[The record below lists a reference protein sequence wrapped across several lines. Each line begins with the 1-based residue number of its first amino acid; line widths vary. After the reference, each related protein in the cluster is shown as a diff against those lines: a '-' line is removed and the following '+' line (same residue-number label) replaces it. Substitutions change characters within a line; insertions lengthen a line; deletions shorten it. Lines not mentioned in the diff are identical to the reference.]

1 MAKSV
6 LFITYFFPPAGGPG
20 VHRSNKFV
28 KYLPQFGYQPIVLTV
43 NAEAYRR
50 DRLYKVPLDDSL
62 SDDIPIHTP
71 IYRIP
76 PCHHPYRFLQL
87 LRKCR
92 LDDFVLVP
100 DHFVIWLG
108 AFIINGLKI
117 LRKYQIDLL
126 YTTMGPNSMA
136 LVGLILKILT
146 RKPWVADFR
155 DPWTQKAIRK
165 YRTYL
170 HYKIQE
176 MMERLV
182 LRAADM
188 VIANTPT
195 SRTILLDK
203 YRFLPNHKVSVIPN
217 GFDAEDF
224 HAAKLHLRSSQQNDK
239 FTIAY
244 TGVFKGSPAD
254 VPPITRFEK
263 LRFFIKR
270 LNQATYYSPYR
281 ADLSTHSIQ
290 YLMEAIRSLLD
301 QHPDLRT
308 KIRIQLIGSLHDND
322 RAFLNR
328 GGLAANVEISGY
340 ISHRRAI
347 EALCQADLLFLCLT
361 SVRDRKLNEWV
372 PQKTYEYLASGKPI
386 LAPLP
391 EGDAKDLVT
400 KAGTGIACSPNNT
413 EEMRNTI
420 LRIYQAHAD
429 GEIPSSANEAFIAQF
444 ERKNLTARLAS
455 LFDQLIEG

>member
-1 MAKSV
+1 
-6 LFITYFFPPAGGPG
+6 
-20 VHRSNKFV
+20 
-28 KYLPQFGYQPIVLTV
+28 
-43 NAEAYRR
+43 
-50 DRLYKVPLDDSL
+50 
-62 SDDIPIHTP
+62 
-71 IYRIP
+71 
-76 PCHHPYRFLQL
+76 
-87 LRKCR
+87 
-92 LDDFVLVP
+92 
-100 DHFVIWLG
+100 
-108 AFIINGLKI
+108 
-117 LRKYQIDLL
+117 
-126 YTTMGPNSMA
+126 
-136 LVGLILKILT
+136 
-146 RKPWVADFR
+146 
-155 DPWTQKAIRK
+155 
-165 YRTYL
+165 
-170 HYKIQE
+170 
-176 MMERLV
+176 
-182 LRAADM
+182 
-188 VIANTPT
+188 
-195 SRTILLDK
+195 
-203 YRFLPNHKVSVIPN
+203 
-217 GFDAEDF
+217 
-224 HAAKLHLRSSQQNDK
+224 
-239 FTIAY
+239 
-244 TGVFKGSPAD
+244 
-254 VPPITRFEK
+254 
-263 LRFFIKR
+263 
-270 LNQATYYSPYR
+270 
-281 ADLSTHSIQ
+281 
-290 YLMEAIRSLLD
+290 MEAIRSLLD